1 MKITQINVQNFQ
13 GLRSACMTLPASIA
27 LVTGMNGAGKSSLR
41 DAIAMAISGKPTR
54 VTKKKDFADLVTDGS
69 KTGSIQLTFADG
81 RRSEVALPEG
91 KVTFYGADKFEDI
104 DKARA
109 GLAYALDPALF
120 AFAEEDERRLL
131 LFTLTGCG
139 ASAEEV
145 QKRMKARGADMAK
158 VDAVLPLIHAGFP
171 AAEKDAKSRAT
182 EAKGAWRAVTGE
194 TYGDKKAASFSV
206 AKQEVDAGAISQAE
220 QDIEEVDGAI
230 ATAQQQLGELQANY
244 KAQQGRASQIAA
256 LEEQAGKLERMQQ
269 KLAAD
274 QTELAEWEA
283 KVADAQAKAA
293 GRHVEGHHEC
303 PHCQGLLQIKGQG
316 LFAELVPY
324 EIPDSTPDAE
334 AVAKLPEYQ
343 KARDLCA
350 RTVENSKRALVAA
363 QQADA
368 QLQALTGSD
377 DAAVSE
383 DDIRGKQA
391 KVDLLRA
398 SRKQL
403 AADLEVLRTQQR
415 AAAEADKKTADAKR
429 HHADVQAWTLI
440 ADALAPDGIPG
451 EILTD
456 ALRPVNDLL
465 FEYAKLAGWQRVQ
478 LGSDMAITADGRQY
492 CLLSES
498 EKWRV
503 DCLLALVV
511 AKLSGLKLVVL
522 DRFDVLDVAGR
533 KDLLALL
540 DELAFSGD
548 LDTAVVCGTLKQAP
562 TRLHDTMASFW
573 VKNGEVEAVK
583 LEEERAAA

>member
-13 GLRSACMTLPASIA
+13 GLRSASMTLPVSVA

-54 VTKKKDFADLVTDGS
+54 VTKKKDFADLVTEGS
-69 KTGSIQLTFADG
+69 KTGSIQLEFADG

-104 DKARA
+104 EKARA

-120 AFAEEDERRLL
+120 AFAEEDERRQL

-158 VDAVLPLIHAGFP
+158 VDAVLLLLRAGFP

-206 AKQEVDAGAISQAE
+206 AKQEVDAGAILQAE
-220 QDIEEVDGAI
+220 QDIEDVDGAI

-274 QTELAEWEA
+274 QAELAEWEA

-316 LFAELVPY
+316 LAAQLVPY
-324 EIPDSTPDAE
+324 EMPDSMPDAD

-343 KARDLCA
+343 QARDLCA
-350 RTVENSKRALVAA
+350 RTVENSKRALAAA

-368 QLQALTGSD
+368 QLQALTGGD
-377 DAAVSE
+377 DATVSE

-403 AADLEVLRTQQR
+403 AADLEALRTQQR

-511 AKLSGLKLVVL
+511 AKLSGLRLVVL

-562 TRLHDTMASFW
+562 TKLPDTMASFW

>member
-1 MKITQINVQNFQ
+1 MKISHINISNFQ
-13 GLRSACMTLPASIA
+13 GLRSADIA
-27 LVTGMNGAGKSSLR
+27 LHTAVALVAGKNGAGKSSLR
-41 DAIAMAISGKPTR
+41 DAVAMGMNGKPTR
-54 VTKKKDFADLVTDGS
+54 VSKKKDFSDLVTDGH

-81 RRSEVALPEG
+81 RRSEVSLPDG
-91 KVTFYGADKFEDI
+91 KATFFGSENGLDP

-109 GLAYALDPALF
+109 GLTYVLDPFLF
-120 AFAEEDERRLL
+120 AQVEEDERRQV

-145 QKRMKARGADMAK
+145 QKRLAARGADSAK
-158 VDAVLPLIHAGFP
+158 VEAVLPLLRAGFP
-171 AAEKDAKSRAT
+171 AAERDAKTRAT

-194 TYGDKKAASFSV
+194 TYGDKKAVGWKAEKSAV
-206 AKQEVDAGAISQAE
+206 PEGTILQAE
-220 QDIEEVDGAI
+220 NDLEEIDGAI
-230 ATAQQQLGELQANY
+230 ATAQQQLGELQASY
-244 KAQQGRASQIAA
+244 KAQQGRANQIAS
-256 LEEQAGKLERMQQ
+256 LEEQAGRLERIQQ

-274 QTELAEWEA
+274 ETELADWEA
-283 KVADAQAKAA
+283 KVADTQAKAS
-293 GRHVEGHHEC
+293 GRHVEAHHEC

-316 LFAELVPY
+316 LAAQLVPY
-324 EIPDSTPDAE
+324 EVPDSAPDDGA
-334 AVAKLPEYQ
+334 AAYLPSYTQ
-343 KARDLCA
+343 ARDLCA
-350 RTVENSKRALVAA
+350 RAVENGKRALAAA
-363 QQADA
+363 QSAEA
-368 QLQALTGSD
+368 QLKAMEEGAGGVVAEADIHAAAQKIDALKSRRKQ
-377 DAAVSE
+377 AAVE
-383 DDIRGKQA
+383 LETLRGQ
-391 KVDLLRA
+391 V
-398 SRKQL
+398 
-403 AADLEVLRTQQR
+403 R
-415 AAAEADKKTADAKR
+415 AAAEADKKTADAAR

-498 EKWRV
+498 EKWRA

-540 DELAFSGD
+540 DELAFSGE

-562 TRLHDTMASFW
+562 TKLPDTMASFW